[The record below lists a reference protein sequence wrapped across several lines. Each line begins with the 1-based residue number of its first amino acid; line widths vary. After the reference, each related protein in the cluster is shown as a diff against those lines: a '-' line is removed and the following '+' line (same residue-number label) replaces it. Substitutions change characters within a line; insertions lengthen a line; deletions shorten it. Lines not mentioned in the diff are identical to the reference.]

1 MSNPYGRTPKPSKRS
16 VAGQEPRAPE
26 HTVASLAL
34 WAAVDE
40 LALKLEVNQ
49 DDLAHTVTRALFAAA
64 NAGDLSREVAELIRR
79 MPPELRASH
88 FAAFDELARMWL
100 ERPKEKKRRGRGAAE
115 EIADLAATSRVAV
128 DFPTPGPDEGRAP

>member
-1 MSNPYGRTPKPSKRS
+1 MSNPYGRTPKPSKS
-16 VAGQEPRAPE
+16 SKPQVPVPE
-26 HTVASLAL
+26 LHTVASLAL

-40 LALKLEVNQ
+40 LALKLKVNQ
-49 DDLAHTVTRALFAAA
+49 DDLAHTVARALFAAA